1 MKFWNFELTPITLD
15 SDGQA
20 NGTIRFSFELS
31 NVKNVRKVSDL
42 WQAGKT
48 MLDVLK
54 GSNVNVMSLITLV
67 SQVYYSFIKR
77 AL

>member
-15 SDGQA
+15 SDSQA

-67 SQVYYSFIKR
+67 SQVYYSFVKR